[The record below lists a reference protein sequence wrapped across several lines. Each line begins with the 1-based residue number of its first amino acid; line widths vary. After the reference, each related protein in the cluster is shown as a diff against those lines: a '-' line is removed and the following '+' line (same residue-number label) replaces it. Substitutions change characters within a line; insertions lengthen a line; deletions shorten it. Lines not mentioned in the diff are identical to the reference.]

1 MVRAVHPRDLPKI
14 LALIEA
20 ASREGYGKRLQPAA
34 ALLRRVV
41 GICCYVVA
49 GMAKDIPL
57 GTVFRGGLWYIPAY
71 IISIIV
77 LMLSPYWTVFVFSN
91 LVR

>member
-1 MVRAVHPRDLPKI
+1 
-14 LALIEA
+14 
-20 ASREGYGKRLQPAA
+20 
-34 ALLRRVV
+34 
-41 GICCYVVA
+41 
-49 GMAKDIPL
+49 MAKDIPL